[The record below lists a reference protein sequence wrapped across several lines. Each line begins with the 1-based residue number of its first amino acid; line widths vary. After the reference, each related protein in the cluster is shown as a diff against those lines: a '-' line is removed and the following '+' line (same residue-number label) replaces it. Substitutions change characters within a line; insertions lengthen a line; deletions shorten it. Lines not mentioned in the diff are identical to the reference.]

1 MGSGI
6 FYLPKPE
13 NEPVLTYA
21 PGSPERANLKAEL
34 KRQSENKIVI
44 PLIIG
49 GKEILTE
56 RRIPVVMPHKHGHV
70 LADCCQA
77 GEKELALAIDAA
89 LAAKESWELMPWE
102 HRSAIFLRAAEL
114 FSGKYRACVAA
125 ATMLCQS
132 KVVHQ
137 AEIDSSCELVDF
149 LRFNAWYVDRI
160 YRQQPEN
167 SPGVWNRLSYR
178 PLDGF
183 VLAVTPFNFTA
194 IGLNLCTAPAMTGN
208 TVLWK
213 PSSAALLS
221 NYYAMK
227 VLMEAGLPA
236 GVINFVPSSGSDISR
251 TVISNPGMSGFH
263 FTGSTA
269 VFSGVWRQVGE
280 NIRSY
285 YSYPRLVGET
295 GGKDF
300 IFAHNSADVP
310 ALVSAMVRGAFEY
323 QGQKCSAL
331 SRAFI
336 PESLWPTVRE
346 RLLEETS
353 RLKTGDVRDFRNFMG
368 AVIDKNSFVQ
378 LAGYIDKAR
387 VSPDAEVL
395 CGGYDDSEGYFVY
408 PTIIRA
414 KKESY
419 PTMLEEIF
427 GPVLTVFVYPDRDL
441 DGMLR
446 YCDESTPYALTGAIF
461 AQDREAVVHMEWMLR
476 KAAGNFYIND
486 KPTGAVVGQQPF
498 GGGRASGTN
507 DKAGSA
513 LNLYRWMNLRTVK
526 ENFIPPEGITYPFMA
541 EE

>member
-1 MGSGI
+1 MKNGT

-13 NEPVLTYA
+13 NEEVLSYA
-21 PGSPERANLKAEL
+21 PGTPERANLKAEL
-34 KRQSENKIVI
+34 KRQSDNKIVI

-49 GKEILTE
+49 GREIFTE
-56 RRIPVVMPHKHGHV
+56 KRIEVVMPHKHGHV
-70 LADCCQA
+70 LAECCQA
-77 GEKELALAIDAA
+77 GEKELSLAVNAA
-89 LAAKESWELMPWE
+89 LDARESWEAMPWE

-114 FSGKYRACVAA
+114 FTGKYRALITA

-132 KVVHQ
+132 KVVYQ
-137 AEIDSSCELVDF
+137 AEIDSPCELVDF
-149 LRFNAWYVDRI
+149 LRFNTWYADQI

-194 IGLNLCTAPAMTGN
+194 IGVNLCTAPAMAGN

-213 PSSAALLS
+213 PSSTALLS
-221 NYYAMK
+221 NYHAMR
-227 VLMEAGLPA
+227 VLMEAGLPS
-236 GVINFVPSSGSDISR
+236 GVINFVPSSASEIGR
-251 TVISNPGMSGFH
+251 HVIANPHMSGFH
-263 FTGSTA
+263 FTGSTG

-280 NIRSY
+280 NIRAY
-285 YSYPRLVGET
+285 RSYPRLVGET

-300 IFAHNSADVP
+300 IFAHRSADVP

-331 SRAFI
+331 SRVFV
-336 PESLWPTVRE
+336 PESLWPPVKE
-346 RLLEETS
+346 LLLEETS

-368 AVIDKNSFVQ
+368 AVIDNSSFTK
-378 LAGYIDKAR
+378 LKGYIDQVR
-387 VSPDAEVL
+387 SSPDAEML
-395 CGGYDDSEGYFVY
+395 CGGYDGSEGYFVH
-408 PTIIRA
+408 PTIIHA
-414 KKESY
+414 KKKSC
-419 PTMLEEIF
+419 PTLVEELF
-427 GPVLTVFVYPDRDL
+427 GPVLTVFVYPDKDL
-441 DGMLR
+441 DDTLR
-446 YCDESTPYALTGAIF
+446 FCDESTPYALTGAIF
-461 AQDREAVVHMEWMLR
+461 ARDRSAIVHMEWMLR

-498 GGGRASGTN
+498 GGARASGTN

-513 LNLYRWMNLRTVK
+513 LNLYRWMSLRTVK
-526 ENFIPPEGITYPFMA
+526 ENFRPAEEIAYPFMG